1 MLYTVFEPTKTAN
14 PAASTLSK
22 TMLWNLPFYSIW
34 QVSRSNLT
42 SVQSRWKGLKALFSG
57 FFASK

>member
-42 SVQSRWKGLKALFSG
+42 SEKTNQEKL
-57 FFASK
+57 